1 MTSPTV
7 EVQSLD
13 APLVRRAGTE
23 IMFLPLCP
31 LAGG

>member
-13 APLVRRAGTE
+13 APLVRRPETE
-23 IMFLPLCP
+23 ITFRRLMP